1 MAEDILGLGK
11 GFDLLKEVL
20 SLLKYV
26 YEEYKNHKGNKRE
39 QQDDFL
45 NSASEALRQT
55 LIYIGTVPYERDGK
69 KEEELSRLWSK
80 VALAARPLNPDLAA
94 RCHIKASYWANPE
107 RWTDEQLDAAE
118 IEIGLMEKEIG
129 KLFGGKD
136 KRSKNK

>member
-26 YEEYKNHKGNKRE
+26 YEEYKNHKDHKRE
-39 QQDDFL
+39 QQDEFL

-55 LIYIGTVPYERDGK
+55 LIYIGREPYERDRQ

-80 VALAARPLNPDLAA
+80 VALTARPFNPDLAG
-94 RCHIKASYWANPE
+94 RCQIKGDYWANPE
-107 RWTDEQLDAAE
+107 RWTDEQLDAAK

-129 KLFGGKD
+129 NLFSGSNEG
-136 KRSKNK
+136 SKSK